1 MSATRLHRRQTGA
14 ALLTAMII
22 VTLVATL
29 AAAMIWQQWRAV
41 QVEAAERGRM
51 QSAWLI
57 AGALEWSKLILD
69 EELKTRAP
77 TALTEPW
84 AVPLAEARISTF
96 LAADKNN
103 TDDGPEAFLSGS
115 IVDMQSRYNLRNVF
129 DAANNKIDP
138 DQQAALRRLFQTIN
152 VETSVADRIAT
163 VFRDALAPPGTPGA
177 SPAPPL
183 MPENH
188 DQLQWI
194 GIDPETIRQMAPY
207 VTLLPASPTLV
218 NVNTASKE
226 VIAAVL
232 AIGLGDAQRLVQHR
246 QRTPFKTPQ
255 ELEAQLGQPFS
266 PQMQKLAFVGG
277 KSKYFE
283 VRGRLRLSDR
293 VLEESSL
300 LDRRGPKDI
309 VTVSRKH
316 ENSRESSR

>member
-1 MSATRLHRRQTGA
+1 MKHRRQSGA

-57 AGALEWSKLILD
+57 AGALAWSKLILD
-69 EELKTRAP
+69 EELKTKEP

-115 IVDMQSRYNLRNVF
+115 ITDMHSRYNLRNVF
-129 DAANNKIDP
+129 DSANNKVDAE
-138 DQQAALRRLFQTIN
+138 QHEALRRLCQAIN
-152 VETSVADRIAT
+152 VDVSAADRITTA
-163 VFRDALAPPGTPGA
+163 FRDALTLPGTPGA
-177 SPAPPL
+177 SPSPPL
-183 MPENH
+183 MPETLE
-188 DQLQWI
+188 QLQWI
-194 GIDPETIRQMAPY
+194 GIDPDTIRRMAPY
-207 VTLLPASPTLV
+207 VTLLPTPQQV
-218 NVNTASKE
+218 NLNTASKE

-232 AIGLGDAQRLVQHR
+232 DIGLGDAQRLVQHR
-246 QRTPFKTPQ
+246 QRAPFKTTQ
-255 ELEAQLGQPFS
+255 EAEAQLGRPFTPLQLKMFFAGS
-266 PQMQKLAFVGG
+266 

-300 LDRRGPKDI
+300 LDRRGRKDI
-309 VTVSRKH
+309 VTVSRKR

>member
-1 MSATRLHRRQTGA
+1 MSARVHRFEKGA

-57 AGALEWSKLILD
+57 SGALEWSKLILD
-69 EELKTRAP
+69 EELKSSAP

-115 IVDMQSRYNLRNVF
+115 ITDMQSRYNLRNVF
-129 DAANNKIDP
+129 DAAGNKVDP
-138 DQQAALRRLFQTIN
+138 DQLAALRRLFQAIN
-152 VETSVADRIAT
+152 LDAGLADRIAT
-163 VFRDALAPPGTPGA
+163 VFRDALALPGTPGA

-183 MPENH
+183 MPENL

-194 GIDPETIRQMAPY
+194 GIDPDTIRQMTPY

-226 VIAAVL
+226 VIAAAL
-232 AIGLGDAQRLVQHR
+232 EIGLGDAQRLVQHR
-246 QRTPFKTPQ
+246 QRTPFKTPA
-255 ELEAQLGQPFS
+255 ELEAQLGRPFNA
-266 PQMQKLAFVGG
+266 QMQKLAFVGG

-300 LDRRGPKDI
+300 LDRRGRKDI
-309 VTVSRKH
+309 VTVSRKR
-316 ENSRESSR
+316 ESSRESSR